1 MFLLQMLNLLAPLY
15 FLCLLAVTLSLQ
27 LFLFLPD
34 MCDGRSDSVP
44 FSGLLHGCF
53 FLFLLVNTLGNY
65 VLVIWNSPGAGGLSA
80 EVELPD
86 KSVCRLCAR
95 VLWDQEHHCFFTG
108 TCISRSNLRSFV
120 LFCLH
125 SCLSC
130 FHALVMGVGFISSNF
145 SLSFCD
151 PLTFL
156 RLLPLSITRFFSGSL
171 LSSHMLV
178 VLMLY
183 LWFTVGLACAAFCGH
198 QLLRISMGPT
208 CYQPQ
213 TAEHNVMTWTENLQK
228 VFGKQWLL
236 AILMPQSKPKT
247 CPP

>member
-1 MFLLQMLNLLAPLY
+1 MFLLQLLNHLAPLY

-34 MCDGRSDSVP
+34 MCDERSDAVP
-44 FSGLLHGCF
+44 LSGLLHSFF

-65 VLVIWNSPGAGGLSA
+65 ILVIWNSPGAGGVSA

-86 KSVCRLCAR
+86 RTICRLCAR

-125 SCLSC
+125 SSLSC
-130 FHALVMGVGFISSNF
+130 FHALVTGVGFISTNF
-145 SLSFCD
+145 TLSFCD

-171 LSSHMLV
+171 VSSDMLV

-183 LWFTVGLACAAFCGH
+183 LWFAVGLACAAFCCH
-198 QLLRISMGPT
+198 HLLMISTGPSSHKT
-208 CYQPQ
+208 Q
-213 TAEHNVMTWTENLQK
+213 TTEQNAPTWTENLQK

-236 AILMPQSKPKT
+236 AILLPRVTPKT
-247 CPP
+247 